1 MGARGNASVL
11 PAGEPVQAARP
22 EGEPQRLTLADVQA
36 AAARIKGRILRT
48 PTVPAPV
55 LSRVTGADITLKLDN
70 LQAVGSFKE
79 RGAAN
84 RLALLTADERAR
96 GVVAM
101 SAGNHA
107 QGVAR
112 HATLHG
118 VASTIV
124 MPLFTPL
131 AKVSGTVAWGARVVM
146 HGATLAEAAAHAAY
160 LAEHEGMLFISPYD
174 DYAIMAGQ
182 GTLALEM
189 LEDGPE
195 LDVLLVPVG
204 GGGLISGC
212 AVAMA
217 ALSPRTEVVGV
228 QVAPYSALAQ
238 RMGAPAHAIGGATIA
253 EGIAVRD
260 VGFET
265 RKVIA
270 RHVSDVIVA
279 PEGTVEDAISLLAEG
294 AKVVAEGAGAAALAG
309 LLAHRGRFAG
319 KSVGLPVCGGNIDV
333 RIMANVLMR
342 GLLRDGRLLRLRME
356 IPDRPGVLADIAAK
370 IGVCGGNIIE
380 VSHQRLFAIPSVQS
394 ALLEVMVEARD
405 PSHAATIEAALAE
418 SYTVTRI

>member
-1 MGARGNASVL
+1 MDAVIS
-11 PAGEPVQAARP
+11 Q
-22 EGEPQRLTLADVQA
+22 LTFADVQA
-36 AAARIKGRILRT
+36 AASRIAGHVLRT
-48 PTVPAPV
+48 PTVPSAL
-55 LSRVTGADITLKLDN
+55 LSRQTGAEIILKLDN

-84 RLALLTADERAR
+84 RLALLSDEERQR

-118 VASTIV
+118 VHATIV
-124 MPLFTPL
+124 MPLYTPL
-131 AKVSGTVAWGARVVM
+131 AKVSGTAAWGARVVL
-146 HGATLAEAAAHAAY
+146 HGETLQEAAAHAAH
-160 LAEHEGMLFISPYD
+160 LAAHEGLVFISPYD
-174 DYAIMAGQ
+174 DYAVMAGQ

-189 LEDGPE
+189 FEDGPE
-195 LDVLLVPVG
+195 LDVLLVPIG

-212 AVAMA
+212 AVAA
-217 ALSPRTEVVGV
+217 SGLSPRTEVIGV

-238 RMGAPAHAIGGATIA
+238 RMGAPPHDIGGSTIA

-260 VGFET
+260 IGLET

-270 RHVSDVIVA
+270 AYVSEVLVA
-279 PEGTVEDAISLLAEG
+279 PEHAVENAISMLAES

-309 LLAHRGRFAG
+309 LLAHKARFVG
-319 KSVGLPVCGGNIDV
+319 KRVGLPVCGGNIDI
-333 RIMANVLMR
+333 RIMANVLLR

-356 IPDRPGVLADIAAK
+356 IPDRPGVLADIATK
-370 IGVCGGNIIE
+370 IGGSGGNIIE
-380 VSHQRLFAIPSVQS
+380 VNHQRLFASPSVQS
-394 ALLEVMVEARD
+394 AQLEVMVEARD
-405 PSHAATIEAALAE
+405 PGHAAEIEASLQNA
-418 SYTVTRI
+418 YTVHRA

>member
-1 MGARGNASVL
+1 M
-11 PAGEPVQAARP
+11 
-22 EGEPQRLTLADVQA
+22 LTFSDVEA
-36 AAARIKGRILRT
+36 AAERIRGSVLRT
-48 PTVPAPV
+48 PTVPSAV
-55 LSRVTGADITLKLDN
+55 LSRMTGAEIYLKLDN

-112 HATLHG
+112 HASLHG

-124 MPLFTPL
+124 MPLYTPL
-131 AKVSGTVAWGARVVM
+131 AKVSGTAAWGSRVVL
-146 HGATLAEAAAHAAY
+146 HGETLVEAAAHAAY
-160 LAEHEGMLFISPYD
+160 LAEHEGLVFISPYD
-174 DYAIMAGQ
+174 DYAVMAGQ

-189 LEDGPE
+189 LQDAPE
-195 LDVLLVPVG
+195 LDVLLVPIG

-212 AVAMA
+212 AVAA
-217 ALSPRTEVVGV
+217 AGYSPRTEVIGV

-238 RMGAPAHAIGGATIA
+238 RMGAPAHEVGGSTIA

-260 VGFET
+260 IGVET

-270 RHVSDVIVA
+270 AHVREVLVA
-279 PEGTVEDAISLLAEG
+279 PELLVEDAIAMLAEG

-309 LLAHRGRFAG
+309 LLTDRARFAG
-319 KSVGLPVCGGNIDV
+319 KRVGLPVCGGNIDV
-333 RIMANVLMR
+333 RILANVLLR

-356 IPDRPGVLADIAAK
+356 IPDRPGVLADIATK
-370 IGVCGGNIIE
+370 IGGSGGNIIE
-380 VSHQRLFAIPSVQS
+380 VSHQRLFASPSVQS
-394 ALLEVMVEARD
+394 AELEVMVEARD
-405 PSHAATIEAALAE
+405 PAHAGEIEAALGV
-418 SYTVTRI
+418 SYTVRRV